1 MPARGLRRLAWA
13 TAAALLLSVLL
24 AGCGSKSAPDA
35 DPGNGPVSWSS
46 LAAVVTDHA
55 GKPRSSKPY
64 ENRAFGPQGTGTEV
78 DYRDGG
84 SVTLVVGRHAWA
96 DAPDCADP
104 PPYAPGCARVNG
116 LVLVW
121 AKEEPEEDPGVIHLY
136 LEKDGAGVL
145 LSTRGP
151 ASPATRASRTCPST
165 WTPW

>member
-1 MPARGLRRLAWA
+1 
-13 TAAALLLSVLL
+13 
-24 AGCGSKSAPDA
+24 
-35 DPGNGPVSWSS
+35 
-46 LAAVVTDHA
+46 
-55 GKPRSSKPY
+55 
-64 ENRAFGPQGTGTEV
+64 
-78 DYRDGG
+78 

-145 LSTRGP
+145 LSYAGP
-151 ASPATRASRTCPST
+151 SITGDPRKQDLPIDVDTLEDIVRDPRVH
-165 WTPW
+165 